1 LKVLIVKADTGRSFD
16 EYCGKY
22 VRFVSDERR
31 ARLERMR
38 SERDRITSLTAELTV
53 RMVISDT
60 LGLSNDEIFFDYGK
74 HGKPFLRGHSDF
86 HFSFSHAGEYV
97 AFVGSDTPAGIDT
110 ESGKRG
116 NEKIAKR
123 CFTENEYS
131 AVYERGTESFVRI
144 WTCKEA
150 YVKYLGTGLSEGL
163 DTFDVLDGSTGCR
176 FESFDVPGGYT
187 ATVCTVS
194 DEPLTAEF
202 ITAEQV
208 FGYFG

>member
-1 LKVLIVKADTGRSFD
+1 MKVLIVKADTERSFD

-31 ARLERMR
+31 ARLDRMR

-97 AFVGSDTPAGIDT
+97 AFVSSDTPAGIDT